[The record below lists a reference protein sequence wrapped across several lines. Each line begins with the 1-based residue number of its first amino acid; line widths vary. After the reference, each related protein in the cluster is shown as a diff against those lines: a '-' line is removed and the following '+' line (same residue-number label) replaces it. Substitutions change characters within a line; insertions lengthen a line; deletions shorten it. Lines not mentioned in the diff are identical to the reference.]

1 MKTVNLVA
9 EKNEQIIIGGQ
20 EMIYKYRKITDQ
32 YTTYTL
38 IQPED
43 KGLELATI
51 DDWTY
56 VLIPDDSILPVQ
68 PAQVQETI
76 ESVAVTPELNIQLK
90 IACPSIV
97 HQLTKI
103 NQAVNT
109 YIYNYYD
116 PGTQDSFN
124 GLQARRSTP
133 DAVKDIIDSVY
144 DWIQTIMEYYY
155 TKKANIIMLDEP
167 GLVTWD
173 FSQFD
178 ATKPDVLLSDLV
190 S

>member
-1 MKTVNLVA
+1 
-9 EKNEQIIIGGQ
+9 
-20 EMIYKYRKITDQ
+20 MIYKYRKITDE

-43 KGLELATI
+43 QGLELATV

-76 ESVAVTPELNIQLK
+76 ELVTVTPELNIQLK
-90 IACPSIV
+90 IACPSIA
-97 HQLTKI
+97 HRLTKI
-103 NQAVNT
+103 NQDVNT

-124 GLQARRSTP
+124 GLQARRSTS

-144 DWIQTIMEYYY
+144 DWIQIIMTYYY
-155 TKKANIIMLDEP
+155 SKKVEIIASDEP
-167 GLVTWD
+167 GLITWD

-178 ATKPDVLLSDLV
+178 TTKPDVSLSDLV
-190 S
+190 G

>member
-1 MKTVNLVA
+1 
-9 EKNEQIIIGGQ
+9 
-20 EMIYKYRKITDQ
+20 MIYKYRKITDQ

-43 KGLELATI
+43 QGLELATI

-124 GLQARRSTP
+124 G
-133 DAVKDIIDSVY
+133 
-144 DWIQTIMEYYY
+144 
-155 TKKANIIMLDEP
+155 
-167 GLVTWD
+167 
-173 FSQFD
+173 
-178 ATKPDVLLSDLV
+178 
-190 S
+190 